1 MAGHMDMDELTDKTG
16 LEYRSIDS
24 EEFREFV
31 RLHATSEE
39 IGRIATYL
47 DETASPEEGGPD
59 VKLLGL
65 VGCRVPCAV
74 VCCLVSLSVDGKT
87 AAVKLDSVVVDR
99 QLRRQGLGAAL
110 VARSFMD
117 LVSTYQP
124 PINNLYAHS
133 VHPATVNML
142 RSFGFSD
149 PPLTGAPIS
158 AINLSEDGDKFRQR
172 CNDRFQMVSN
182 RLKLNCSYCRSNNR
196 KARRWC
202 NIGKE

>member
-1 MAGHMDMDELTDKTG
+1 MNELTEKTG
-16 LEYRSIDS
+16 LEYRAIEP

-47 DETASPEEGGPD
+47 DEAVSPVEGGP
-59 VKLLGL
+59 VVNLQGL
-65 VGCRVPCAV
+65 VGCRLPCAV
-74 VCCLVSLSVDGKT
+74 VCCLVSLSTDGKT
-87 AAVKLDSVVVDR
+87 AAVKLDSIVVDK

-110 VARSFMD
+110 VARSFLD
-117 LVSTYQP
+117 LVSTNQP

-133 VHPATVNML
+133 VHPATVSML

-158 AINLSEDGDKFRQR
+158 AINLAENGEEFRKR
-172 CNDRFQMVSN
+172 CNERFQLVSN
-182 RLKLNCSYCRSNNR
+182 RLKLNCSYCRNNSR

-202 NIGKE
+202 NIGKD